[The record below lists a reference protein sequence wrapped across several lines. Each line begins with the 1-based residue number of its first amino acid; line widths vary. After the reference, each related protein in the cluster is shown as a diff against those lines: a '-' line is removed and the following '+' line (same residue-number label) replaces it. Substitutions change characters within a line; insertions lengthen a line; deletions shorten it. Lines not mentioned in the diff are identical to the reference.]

1 MNCVNLI
8 YQVDMLSIIGPPI
21 HKHNVS
27 LHLFRYSLISSVF
40 SMLQITLD
48 SDMIFVSI
56 TKNILKSKEGN
67 LPY

>member
-1 MNCVNLI
+1 
-8 YQVDMLSIIGPPI
+8 MLSIIGPPI

-56 TKNILKSKEGN
+56 TKCDLQN
-67 LPY
+67 